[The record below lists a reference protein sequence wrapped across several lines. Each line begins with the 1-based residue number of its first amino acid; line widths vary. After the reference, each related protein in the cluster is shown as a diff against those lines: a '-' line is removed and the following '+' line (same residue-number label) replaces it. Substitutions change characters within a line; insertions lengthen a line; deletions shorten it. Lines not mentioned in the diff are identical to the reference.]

1 VKTIAPLAALVLA
14 FGLACAGGE
23 GDDAVVDADQVAT
36 PEPADP
42 APATMDGE
50 GGQDVVVVP
59 VPAGSADG
67 THWCCEYTDAGVTKY
82 ALTTDKLS
90 CETTYSTKS
99 ARWVDGAQC
108 IPCCCKSPNDAGNL
122 DLGYSFALTT
132 PSACAGSG
140 ECAAMTG
147 TTCGP
152 AAEGDDE
159 EDVTPRPAP
168 PSPRSDGVS
177 GKRPPTRPVPTRPV
191 PQPN

>member
-1 VKTIAPLAALVLA
+1 VKTFAPLAALVLA

-23 GDDAVVDADQVAT
+23 GDNAAVDADQVAT
-36 PEPADP
+36 PEPVEP
-42 APATMDGE
+42 VPTTVEGE

-59 VPAGSADG
+59 VPEGAAAG
-67 THWCCEYTDAGVTKY
+67 THWCCEYSEAGVTKY

-90 CETTYSTKS
+90 CETTYSTKN

-122 DLGYSFALTT
+122 DLGYSYALTA

-140 ECAAMTG
+140 ECAPMSG

-152 AAEGDDE
+152 AAADDDDE
-159 EDVTPRPAP
+159 EEERPAP
-168 PSPRSDGVS
+168 RPSPRSDGVS
-177 GKRPPTRPVPTRPV
+177 GKRPPTRPVP
-191 PQPN
+191 QPD

>member
-1 VKTIAPLAALVLA
+1 MKTIAPLAALVLA
-14 FGLACAGGE
+14 FGLACAGG
-23 GDDAVVDADQVAT
+23 DADTAVDADADQAAT
-36 PEPADP
+36 PA
-42 APATMDGE
+42 APSPTTVEGE
-50 GGQDVVVVP
+50 QGQDVVVVP
-59 VPAGSADG
+59 VPAGSAAG

-132 PSACAGSG
+132 PSACSGSG
-140 ECAAMTG
+140 ECTTMTG
-147 TTCGP
+147 STCGP
-152 AAEGDDE
+152 AADDDE
-159 EDVTPRPAP
+159 VQPR

-177 GKRPPTRPVPTRPV
+177 GKRPPTRTVPAPR
-191 PQPN
+191 N